1 MIPSGQLRYAKFP
14 TRLRFN
20 YNHTVTSIMCNGNIL
35 EQQKFLDVG
44 VICWRT
50 FKKINKQFWQDQINA
65 QPGQIRNSN
74 ECTSL
79 FQNSHR
85 DAPFPLNS
93 ARNFQVFH
101 TIGKSSRTGHNIG
114 VYSSCIYT
122 I

>member
-1 MIPSGQLRYAKFP
+1 MLVLS
-14 TRLRFN
+14 
-20 YNHTVTSIMCNGNIL
+20 
-35 EQQKFLDVG
+35 VG
-44 VICWRT
+44 EHL
-50 FKKINKQFWQDQINA
+50 KKINKQFRQDQINA

-93 ARNFQVFH
+93 PRNFQVFH
-101 TIGKSSRTGHNIG
+101 TIGKCSRTGHNISA
-114 VYSSCIYT
+114 YSSCIYT

>member
-1 MIPSGQLRYAKFP
+1 MIPLGQLRYAKFP

-50 FKKINKQFWQDQINA
+50 LKKINKQFWQDQINA
-65 QPGQIRNSN
+65 QPGQMRNSN

-93 ARNFQVFH
+93 PRNFQVFH
-101 TIGKSSRTGHNIG
+101 TIGKRSRTGHNISA
-114 VYSSCIYT
+114 YSSCIYT